1 MANDDTLYRNVENE
15 EVQEKNEKKSTVSD
29 NLKMAGAAAAG
40 AAVGSAAS
48 MGAQAAIN
56 NHAAE
61 TAEAETAEGAEEGE
75 VEVAEVE
82 VAEAEAPAQPQVV
95 EHTVHHYHNTEVH
108 HHHHHAATPQQAA
121 APQQPEEPIAQNNA
135 PEEPQN
141 IEDPNIQQTSGGED
155 VDIRVIGVEHD
166 VNMNGQDVDVAVISV
181 DGHQGLLVDVD
192 QEGTADVAVI
202 DIDDSGTISENEVQD
217 ISDYNVPMPEQTS
230 GDDFMQ
236 ASDDMPDYTNDAVMV

>member
-15 EVQEKNEKKSTVSD
+15 EVQEKNEKRSTVSD

-61 TAEAETAEGAEEGE
+61 IAEAETAESAEEGE
-75 VEVAEVE
+75 VEVAATETP
-82 VAEAEAPAQPQVV
+82 AETPVQPQVV

-108 HHHHHAATPQQAA
+108 HHHHAAAPQQAE

-141 IEDPNIQQTSGGED
+141 IEDQNIQQTSGGED

-166 VNMNGQDVDVAVISV
+166 VNMNGQDVDVAIISV

-202 DIDDSGTISENEVQD
+202 DVDDSGTITENEVQD
-217 ISDYNVPMPEQTS
+217 LSGYDVPMPEQTS